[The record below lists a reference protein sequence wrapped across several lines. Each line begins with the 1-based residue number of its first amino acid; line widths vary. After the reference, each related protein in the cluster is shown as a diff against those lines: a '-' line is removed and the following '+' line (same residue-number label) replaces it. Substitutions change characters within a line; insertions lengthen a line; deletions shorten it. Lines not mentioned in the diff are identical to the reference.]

1 MKIDYNLIFCKNL
14 LFKNCT
20 NLKFNLFY
28 NNASTNARSQPSLF
42 FQTFN
47 HDDLNIRISK
57 NSENIIIMIII
68 TTTTKNENEK
78 QNLHSW

>member
-1 MKIDYNLIFCKNL
+1 ML
-14 LFKNCT
+14 LLT
-20 NLKFNLFY
+20 
-28 NNASTNARSQPSLF
+28 RSQPSLF